1 MIHDTHEFYFEDFV
15 TDISNYLHEQQD
27 SFLEYGFY
35 ETTTINKN
43 KLAIKLAEFWQNN
56 FKDD

>member
-1 MIHDTHEFYFEDFV
+1 MVHDTYEFYFEDFV
-15 TDISNYLHEQQD
+15 NDISSYLHEQQD

-56 FKDD
+56 FKDN